1 MLAKH
6 WKRIGLI
13 ILIIACFANITAKL
27 VKSVSFDENVKS
39 TVRNVVQT
47 VDGKIKDVVG
57 GNQKEQTNTVNN
69 ETQNTQTQNAVQNN
83 FIIQPMTNSY

>member
-13 ILIIACFANITAKL
+13 ILIVACFANITAKL

-39 TVRNVVQT
+39 TVKNVVQT
-47 VDGKIKDVVG
+47 VDNKIQNVVNG
-57 GNQKEQTNTVNN
+57 GNNQTKVENN
-69 ETQNTQTQNAVQNN
+69 VTQPATQNTIQNSFTIEPV
-83 FIIQPMTNSY
+83 TNSY